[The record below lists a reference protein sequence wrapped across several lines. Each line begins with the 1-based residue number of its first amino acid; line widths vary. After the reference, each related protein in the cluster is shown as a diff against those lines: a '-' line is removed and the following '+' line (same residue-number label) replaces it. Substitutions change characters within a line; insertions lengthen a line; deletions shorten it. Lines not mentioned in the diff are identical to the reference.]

1 MRSCKQFVSKSTFY
15 RHCLEQDSATQPPIS
30 PSESLKNLVD
40 TANIEDESIFEAYY
54 LCLKQVVVSKVTLY
68 LNYSSARTFYYNH
81 FDLVLLNMDSG
92 GFYNRR
98 SPSVHFGGTSNYYSG
113 ILDQAEAVNRV
124 PSHTSGYA
132 EIDLKLE
139 RLIKL
144 AGNQHKETES
154 IK

>member
-1 MRSCKQFVSKSTFY
+1 MHASNCFY
-15 RHCLEQDSATQPPIS
+15 
-30 PSESLKNLVD
+30 LVP
-40 TANIEDESIFEAYY
+40 
-54 LCLKQVVVSKVTLY
+54 
-68 LNYSSARTFYYNH
+68 
-81 FDLVLLNMDSG
+81 LNMDSG

-98 SPSVHFGGTSNYYSG
+98 SPSFHFGGTSNYYIR
-113 ILDQAEAVNRV
+113 ILDQAEAVNGV

-139 RLIKL
+139 RFIKL